1 MSGLSLPAAELVEE
15 PISCILYGIYLVTLG
30 LSGRRLLT
38 TESGRWKSRSEIRW
52 IFVVVSVLLFLNSTV
67 DLVVSTIMLMQAF
80 VLYDGPGGA
89 THIFTHGSGWQT
101 MTKTLCVLFQTLLG
115 DGILIYRCWYLWNK
129 SWAVIA
135 LPLLIW
141 FTDIACLIRSVSV
154 LAHTTE
160 GLVTSSAIHPWLQ
173 AFWSMTIAINIMATS
188 LIVLR
193 IWLVEKENKC
203 FRVPGIDSIQSQT
216 PSRLSHAI
224 RNIVESGMIY
234 TVASILTVVF
244 YSVKCT
250 LIYPASAVEL
260 HSVGIAFNLIL
271 IRGSQATRPSQD
283 IPVTTIQFTQ
293 TQVAARDSLLRRTDS
308 EGASVL
314 TCVKKDSIHPV

>member
-101 MTKTLCVLFQTLLG
+101 MTKTLCVLSQTLLG

-193 IWLVEKENKC
+193 IWL
-203 FRVPGIDSIQSQT
+203 T

-244 YSVKCT
+244 YSVKGT

-293 TQVAARDSLLRRTDS
+293 TQAPFGYRPKEMAKIDMMEL
-308 EGASVL
+308 
-314 TCVKKDSIHPV
+314 KKMAT